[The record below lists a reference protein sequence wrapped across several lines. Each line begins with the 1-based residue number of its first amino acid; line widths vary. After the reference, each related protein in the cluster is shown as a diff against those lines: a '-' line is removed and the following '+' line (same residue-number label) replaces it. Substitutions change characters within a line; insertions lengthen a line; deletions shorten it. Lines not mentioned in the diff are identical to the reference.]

1 MAPYLNNISRYP
13 TAEDKAML
21 AATRVTLLNET
32 FDCELEDY
40 TCRATSRTVDTI
52 YIPDI
57 ERFTVCVY

>member
-1 MAPYLNNISRYP
+1 
-13 TAEDKAML
+13 ML

-40 TCRATSRTVDTI
+40 TCRATSNTVDTI

-57 ERFTVCVY
+57 ERFTVRVLIITRRSSNVLYGS